1 MALNIALLHGKVQKN
16 TEKEQGGE
24 KNGQRRLKR
33 EVDSK
38 DQNVLEYKIN
48 FRGIFKKKEDSRE
61 RTEENYRRKSTNE
74 SCRQYI
80 H

>member
-48 FRGIFKKKEDSRE
+48 FRGIFKEKEDSRE

-80 H
+80 Y